1 MLCTQKRHFGGL
13 RCSECDWSHS
23 LPKVSALQIACARG
37 NLKAVQ
43 FYLPRVS
50 AAEVRARNC
59 AALSESC
66 GAGRLEIAKLIAD
79 TYELTASDARA
90 DNNAALGLALA
101 FDEFDVAQWLA
112 ERYGLDAADARVVM
126 EQDRFE
132 SMSPKAKAWL
142 EALRPHLAA

>member
-13 RCSECDWSHS
+13 GCSECDWSHS

-66 GAGRLEIAKLIAD
+66 GAGHLEIAKLLVD
-79 TYELTASDARA
+79 TYGLTASDARA
-90 DNNAALGLALA
+90 DDNAALSIALA
-101 FDEFDVAQWLA
+101 FDEFDVAQWLT
-112 ERYGLDAADARVVM
+112 EHYGLDAGDARAVM
-126 EQDRFE
+126 AHDRFE
-132 SMSPKAKAWL
+132 YMSPKAKAWL
-142 EALRPHLAA
+142 EALRLQPVV